1 MKLREMQ
8 RNPGIL
14 PFLSAK
20 LIPKGGSS
28 LRNKKEDKIAALQ
41 LPPVGLMN
49 VPYGGIIGDPLGSY
63 TGRPVNEFGIPEED
77 MLPVQDADDL

>member
-1 MKLREMQ
+1 MKTKRMQ

-20 LIPKGGSS
+20 LMRKGGSE
-28 LRNKKEDKIAALQ
+28 LRIKKDDKIAALQ
-41 LPPVGLMN
+41 FPPLGLMN

-63 TGRPVNEFGIPEED
+63 TGVPVYEDGIAKAD
-77 MLPVQDADDL
+77 ALPVQDADDL